1 MIIASSKRKGLGPKK
16 GSECYIGNKIS
27 TRVFVN
33 YGFIATVFD
42 TFFSRYGFEKKFRN
56 EKRKMIFVFPIA
68 NKSLGDE
75 EAQIKSLIKRIHS
88 PKSASVWNEVRKEFN
103 TNHLASQIAVAVPA
117 VNTIT
122 NLNNVEDDEFHAW
135 FDSIFSSLEFG
146 HFVYNLTKTGYH
158 TTSEDSIISDTYI
171 VRSFKNILSADRQ
184 KKRLFL
190 ANVFENFDPDKR
202 RQTFVEMVSMFMAFK
217 NGQKDNKIMLEVSMT
232 SMFQT
237 LVNMVRHSSNQL
249 SRSDVVNVLYNSEI
263 SNFLFEGRMLNMI
276 YAVFLNKY
284 KQLEGIQSLV
294 PVAES
299 VLELRSVVS
308 EEIEQIH
315 KLSCGLVG
323 LSSRLLVRHR

>member
-1 MIIASSKRKGLGPKK
+1 
-16 GSECYIGNKIS
+16 
-27 TRVFVN
+27 VN
-33 YGFIATVFD
+33 YGFIASVFD

-103 TNHLASQIAVAVPA
+103 TNHLASQIAIAVPA

-237 LVNMVRHSSNQL
+237 LVNMGRHSSNQL

-263 SNFLFEGRMLNMI
+263 SNFLFEGQMLNMI